1 MSNDRELELRH
12 RRDEILR
19 ETVGLTSNIVQSLE
33 QQQKLAHESKENLHN
48 QNLLLSL
55 ANDKMRSMNQD
66 LTSVV
71 NEMNE
76 IDAQSGCL
84 CCNLKKKTKKKIQQP
99 IVRLPNTADKPVKT
113 IENTSVIPELID
125 NNEQEKM
132 IVNEL
137 NQMRNQL
144 IIFQD
149 QVKTINKSFEEG
161 DEIIQQL
168 ENESNQYMHASSYL
182 YLFSE
187 C

>member
-1 MSNDRELELRH
+1 MSNERELELLQ

-19 ETVGLTSNIVQSLE
+19 ETVGLTSDVVQSLE
-33 QQQKLAHESKENLHN
+33 QQQKLAADTKENLHN

-76 IDAQSGCL
+76 IDTHHGCL
-84 CCNLKKKTKKKIQQP
+84 CCKRKKKKQQMNTKPIIMTSNTNEKASETIQS
-99 IVRLPNTADKPVKT
+99 TA
-113 IENTSVIPELID
+113 IIPELID
-125 NNEQEKM
+125 NNEQEKQ
-132 IVNEL
+132 IVKEL

-144 IIFQD
+144 MVFQD

-161 DEIIQQL
+161 DEIIDQL
-168 ENESNQYMHASSYL
+168 GNETNQYMHASS
-182 YLFSE
+182 
-187 C
+187 